1 MFKKVTLTL
10 WVLFTFQLLIGQ
22 GIGYKDKYARGLYD
36 KALNGLND
44 LKCRESLMYS
54 EQLLEYALKKN
65 KYDMAAASY
74 NIIGL
79 NFEEFGDLK
88 KSIQYYTTGVSYAK
102 LAKNDTIENYLYNN
116 IGNLYYFKLKDS
128 KKGLYYYQKSYELSK
143 RIDTNRNIAFAEI
156 NLADVYLDLKEYS
169 KAIHYLNL
177 VAQKKAENDY
187 EMGMSY
193 YSLLA
198 FYYQK
203 QKDYVKAESNFLKCI
218 SGFPY
223 VKMEYLKAHKM
234 DIYFMVY
241 EFYKELNKTEKA
253 LSYLELHDKLQDE
266 IFSEERNLEIQMGGG
281 DIDALAYKY
290 KVQQIETEKKAQE
303 HKILAS
309 KRFNKVVLV
318 FLGFV
323 IVFSIFIFKAFVNYK
338 NLSKKLADYNFQ
350 LQVARE
356 KSEEATRLKAQFLSN
371 VSHELRTPLYGVI
384 GMAEILESE
393 HKEIKDSPYFNAL
406 KFSSHYLL
414 TLINDVLNVY
424 KIEDSDIEF
433 NYENINIREEIGHI
447 KQSMNVIAK
456 SNKNEFIIDIAENV
470 PVFIKTDLT
479 RFSQILINLVSNS
492 LKFTKRGKVTLILSM
507 EESNNQRYLKLDV
520 LDTGIGIPEE
530 YLDKI
535 FEKFVQVDVNL
546 QEQYKGTGLGLSIVK
561 RLVELFNGRIE
572 VESKINEGSK
582 FTVHFPYIPADK
594 IEDCNQLKMHSHQK
608 LKTLNILVVED
619 NKINQMVTKKLL
631 EKNGHNYVMAENG
644 LEALLL
650 VEENKFDV
658 ILMDIN
664 MPVMNGIEASIKM
677 RNLGIKTPI
686 IALTASDK
694 ENILKEI
701 LEKKNG
707 LTDVL
712 VKPFEYSDLENVI
725 SRYIS

>member
-1 MFKKVTLTL
+1 MFKKAIVFFCL
-10 WVLFTFQLLIGQ
+10 LFFFQLSFGQ

-36 KALNGLND
+36 KALKGLND
-44 LKCRESLMYS
+44 LKCSESLLYS
-54 EQLLEYALKKN
+54 QQLLEYALKRN

-88 KSIQYYTTGVSYAK
+88 KSIQYYNSGVSYAQ

-116 IGNLYYFKLKDS
+116 IGNLYYFRLKDS

-143 RIDTNRNIAFAEI
+143 RLDAPRDIAFAEI
-156 NLADVYLDLKEYS
+156 NLADVYLELNEFDKGKY
-169 KAIHYLNL
+169 YLQL
-177 VAQKKAENDY
+177 VEKKMSPDDY

-193 YSLLA
+193 YSLMG
-198 FYYQK
+198 YYYEMQG
-203 QKDYVKAESNFLKCI
+203 DFVNAEKNYLKCI
-218 SGFPY
+218 SDFQHQEF
-223 VKMEYLKAHKM
+223 EYHKSHQM
-234 DIYFMVY
+234 DIYAMIY
-241 EFYKELNKTEKA
+241 AFYKKNKKTEQA
-253 LSYLELHDKLQDE
+253 LYYLEKHDQLQDE
-266 IFSEERNLEIQMGGG
+266 LFSKERNIEIKMAGG
-281 DIDALAYKY
+281 DIEALEYKY
-290 KVQQIETEKKAQE
+290 KVQQIETEKKIQQQKMKA
-303 HKILAS
+303 AN
-309 KRFNKVVLV
+309 RFNKVVLW

-323 IVFSIFIFKAFVNYK
+323 IIFLIFIFKGFVNYRT
-338 NLSKKLADYNFQ
+338 LSKKLSDYNFQ

-356 KSEEATRLKAQFLSN
+356 KSEEATRLKTQFLSN

-393 HKEIKDSPYFNAL
+393 HKEIKKSPYFNAL

-424 KIEDSDIEF
+424 KIEDNDIEF
-433 NYENINIREEIGHI
+433 NYENINVREEIGHI
-447 KQSMNVIAK
+447 KESMNVIAK
-456 SNKNEFIIDIAENV
+456 SNKNEIIVSIADDV
-470 PVFIKTDLT
+470 PQYIKTDLT
-479 RFSQILINLVSNS
+479 RFSQILINLASNS
-492 LKFTKRGKVTLILSM
+492 LKFTKNGKVTISLSLDKVNDN
-507 EESNNQRYLKLDV
+507 SFLKLEV

-530 YLDKI
+530 YIDKI

-561 RLVELFNGRIE
+561 RLVELFKGSIS

-582 FTVHFPYIPADK
+582 FTVMFPHIPADE
-594 IEDCNQLKMHSHQK
+594 IVASDQLKTHSQKK
-608 LKTLNILVVED
+608 LKNLNILVVED

-631 EKNGHNYVMAENG
+631 EKNGHSYQMAENG
-644 LEALLL
+644 LEALQL
-650 VEENKFDV
+650 VEQNTFDI

-712 VKPFEYSDLENVI
+712 VKPFEYADLENVI
-725 SRYIS
+725 SRYI

>member
-1 MFKKVTLTL
+1 MFKKAIVFFCL
-10 WVLFTFQLLIGQ
+10 LFFFQLSFGQ

-36 KALNGLND
+36 KALKGLND
-44 LKCRESLMYS
+44 LKCSESLLYS
-54 EQLLEYALKKN
+54 QQLLEYALKRN

-88 KSIQYYTTGVSYAK
+88 KSIQYYNSGVSYAQ

-116 IGNLYYFKLKDS
+116 IGNLYYFRLKDS

-143 RIDTNRNIAFAEI
+143 RLDAPRDIAFAEI
-156 NLADVYLDLKEYS
+156 NLADVYLEINEFDKGKY
-169 KAIHYLNL
+169 YLQL
-177 VAQKKAENDY
+177 VEKKMTTDDY
-187 EMGMSY
+187 ELGMSY
-193 YSLLA
+193 YSLMG
-198 FYYQK
+198 YYFEMK
-203 QKDYVKAESNFLKCI
+203 NDFPNAEKNYLKCVSDFKYQDI
-218 SGFPY
+218 
-223 VKMEYLKAHKM
+223 EYHKSHQM
-234 DIYFMVY
+234 DIYAMVY
-241 EFYKELNKTEKA
+241 QFYKKYKKTEQA
-253 LSYLELHDKLQDE
+253 LYYLEKHDQLQDE
-266 IFSEERNLEIQMGGG
+266 LFSKERNIEIKMAGG
-281 DIDALAYKY
+281 DIEALEYKY
-290 KVQQIETEKKAQE
+290 KVQQIETEKKIQQQKMNA
-303 HKILAS
+303 AN
-309 KRFNKVVLV
+309 RFNKVVLW

-323 IVFSIFIFKAFVNYK
+323 IVFLIFIFKGFINYRS
-338 NLSKKLADYNFQ
+338 LSKKLSDYNYQ

-356 KSEEATRLKAQFLSN
+356 KSEEATRLKTQFLSN

-393 HKEIKDSPYFNAL
+393 HKEIKNSPYFNAL

-424 KIEDSDIEF
+424 KIEDNDIEF
-433 NYENINIREEIGHI
+433 NYENINVREEIGHI
-447 KQSMNVIAK
+447 KESMNVIAK
-456 SNKNEFIIDIAENV
+456 SNKNEIIVSISDEV
-470 PVFIKTDLT
+470 PQFIKTDLT

-492 LKFTKRGKVTLILSM
+492 LKFTKKGKVTLSLSL
-507 EESNNQRYLKLDV
+507 EKVNNNSFLKLEV

-530 YLDKI
+530 YIDKI

-561 RLVELFNGRIE
+561 RLVELFKGSIS
-572 VESKINEGSK
+572 VESKIREGSK
-582 FTVHFPYIPADK
+582 FTVLFPHIPADE
-594 IEDCNQLKMHSHQK
+594 IVASDQLKSHSHTK
-608 LKTLNILVVED
+608 LKNLNILVVED

-631 EKNGHNYVMAENG
+631 EKNGHTFQMAENG

-650 VEENKFDV
+650 VEENNFDV

-664 MPVMNGIEASIKM
+664 MPVMNGIEASIKI

-725 SRYIS
+725 SRYI

>member
-1 MFKKVTLTL
+1 MFKKAVVFFLI
-10 WVLFTFQLLIGQ
+10 LFSFQLSFGQ
-22 GIGYKDKYARGLYD
+22 GIGNKDNYARGLYD
-36 KALNGLND
+36 KALKGLND
-44 LKCRESLMYS
+44 LKCSESLLYS
-54 EQLLEYALKKN
+54 QQLLEYALKRN
-65 KYDMAAASY
+65 KYDMVAASY

-88 KSIQYYTTGVSYAK
+88 KSIQYYNSGVSYAQ

-116 IGNLYYFKLKDS
+116 IGNLYYFRLKDS

-143 RIDTNRNIAFAEI
+143 KIDKPRDIAFAEI
-156 NLADVYLDLKEYS
+156 NLADVYLELNELS
-169 KAIHYLNL
+169 KGKYYLQL
-177 VAQKKAENDY
+177 VEKKMAPDDY

-193 YSLLA
+193 YSLMG
-198 FYYQK
+198 YYYEMQG
-203 QKDYVKAESNFLKCI
+203 DFVNAEKNYLKCI
-218 SGFPY
+218 SDF
-223 VKMEYLKAHKM
+223 KHQEFEYHKSHQM
-234 DIYFMVY
+234 DIYAMVY
-241 EFYKELNKTEKA
+241 GFYKKNKKIEQA
-253 LSYLELHDKLQDE
+253 LYYLEKHDELQDE
-266 IFSEERNLEIQMGGG
+266 LFSKERNIEIKMAGG
-281 DIDALAYKY
+281 DIEALEYKY
-290 KVQQIETEKKAQE
+290 KVQQIETEKRIQEQKMKA
-303 HKILAS
+303 S
-309 KRFNKVVLV
+309 NRFNKVVLF

-323 IVFSIFIFKAFVNYK
+323 IVFLIFIFKGFVNYRS
-338 NLSKKLADYNFQ
+338 LSKKLADYNFQ

-356 KSEEATRLKAQFLSN
+356 KSEEATRLKTQFLSN

-393 HKEIKDSPYFNAL
+393 HKEIKKSPYFNAL

-424 KIEDSDIEF
+424 KIEDNDIEF
-433 NYENINIREEIGHI
+433 NYENINVREEIGHI
-447 KQSMNVIAK
+447 KESMNVIAK
-456 SNKNEFIIDIAENV
+456 SNKNEIIISIAEEV
-470 PVFIKTDLT
+470 PQYIKTDLT

-492 LKFTKRGKVTLILSM
+492 LKFTKKGKVTLSLSL
-507 EESNNQRYLKLDV
+507 ENKDNNSFLKLEV

-561 RLVELFNGRIE
+561 RLVELFKGSIS

-582 FTVHFPYIPADK
+582 FTVMFPHIPADE
-594 IEDCNQLKMHSHQK
+594 IVDSDQLKTHSHAK
-608 LKTLNILVVED
+608 LKQLNILVVED

-631 EKNGHNYVMAENG
+631 EKNGHNFQMAENG

-650 VEENKFDV
+650 VEENNFDV

-712 VKPFEYSDLENVI
+712 VKPFEYADLENVI
-725 SRYIS
+725 SRYI

>member
-1 MFKKVTLTL
+1 MFKKAIVFFCL
-10 WVLFTFQLLIGQ
+10 LFFFQLSFGQ

-36 KALNGLND
+36 KALKGLND
-44 LKCRESLMYS
+44 LKCSESLLYS
-54 EQLLEYALKKN
+54 QQLLEYALKRN

-88 KSIQYYTTGVSYAK
+88 KSIQYYNSGVSYAQ

-116 IGNLYYFKLKDS
+116 IGNLYYFRLKDY

-143 RIDTNRNIAFAEI
+143 RLDAPRDIAFAEI
-156 NLADVYLDLKEYS
+156 NLADVYLELNEFDKGKY
-169 KAIHYLNL
+169 YLQL
-177 VAQKKAENDY
+177 VEKKMSPDDY

-193 YSLLA
+193 YSLMG
-198 FYYQK
+198 YYYEMQG
-203 QKDYVKAESNFLKCI
+203 DFVNAEKNYLKCI
-218 SGFPY
+218 SDFQHQEF
-223 VKMEYLKAHKM
+223 EYHKSHQM
-234 DIYFMVY
+234 DIYAMIY
-241 EFYKELNKTEKA
+241 AFYKKNKKTEQA
-253 LSYLELHDKLQDE
+253 LYYLEKHDQLQDE
-266 IFSEERNLEIQMGGG
+266 LFSKERNIEIKMAGG
-281 DIDALAYKY
+281 DIEALEYKY
-290 KVQQIETEKKAQE
+290 KVQQIETEKRIQEQKMKA
-303 HKILAS
+303 S
-309 KRFNKVVLV
+309 SRFNKVVLW

-323 IVFSIFIFKAFVNYK
+323 IVFLIFIFKGFVNYR
-338 NLSKKLADYNFQ
+338 NLSKKLSDYNFQ

-356 KSEEATRLKAQFLSN
+356 KSEEATRLKTQFLSN

-393 HKEIKDSPYFNAL
+393 HKEIKKSPYFNAL

-424 KIEDSDIEF
+424 KIEDNDIEF
-433 NYENINIREEIGHI
+433 NYENINVREEIGHI
-447 KQSMNVIAK
+447 KESMNVIAK
-456 SNKNEFIIDIAENV
+456 SNKNEIIVSIADDV
-470 PVFIKTDLT
+470 PQYIKTDLT
-479 RFSQILINLVSNS
+479 RFSQILINLASNS
-492 LKFTKRGKVTLILSM
+492 LKFTKKGKVTISLSLDKVNDN
-507 EESNNQRYLKLDV
+507 SFLKLEV

-530 YLDKI
+530 YIDKI

-561 RLVELFNGRIE
+561 RLVELFKGSIS

-582 FTVHFPYIPADK
+582 FTVMFPHIPADE
-594 IEDCNQLKMHSHQK
+594 IVASDQLKTHSQKK
-608 LKTLNILVVED
+608 LKNLNILVVED

-631 EKNGHNYVMAENG
+631 EKNGHSYQMAENG
-644 LEALLL
+644 LEALQL
-650 VEENKFDV
+650 VEQNTFDI

-712 VKPFEYSDLENVI
+712 VKPFEYDDLENVI
-725 SRYIS
+725 SRYI

>member
-1 MFKKVTLTL
+1 MFKKVVVIF
-10 WVLFTFQLLIGQ
+10 WILFSFQLSFGQ

-36 KALNGLND
+36 KALKGLND
-44 LKCRESLMYS
+44 LKCSESLLYS
-54 EQLLEYALKKN
+54 RQLLEYALKQN

-88 KSIQYYTTGVSYAK
+88 KSIQYYNSGVSYAK

-116 IGNLYYFKLKDS
+116 IGNLYYFRLKDS
-128 KKGLYYYQKSYELSK
+128 NKGLYYYQKSYELSK
-143 RIDTNRNIAFAEI
+143 KLDTPRDIAFAEI
-156 NLADVYLDLKEYS
+156 NLADVYLELNELDKGKY
-169 KAIHYLNL
+169 YLQL
-177 VAQKKAENDY
+177 VEKKMNNNDY

-193 YSLLA
+193 YSLMA
-198 FYYQK
+198 YYYEMRN
-203 QKDYVKAESNFLKCI
+203 DLVNAEKNYLKCVSDFKYQDI
-218 SGFPY
+218 
-223 VKMEYLKAHKM
+223 EYHKSHQM
-234 DIYFMVY
+234 DIYAMVY
-241 EFYKELNKTEKA
+241 RFYKKYNKTEKA
-253 LSYLELHDKLQDE
+253 LYYLEKHDQLQDE
-266 IFSEERNLEIQMGGG
+266 LFSKERNIEIKMAGG
-281 DIDALAYKY
+281 DIEALEYKY
-290 KVQQIETEKKAQE
+290 KVQQIETEKKIQHQKMKA
-303 HKILAS
+303 AN
-309 KRFNKVVLV
+309 RFNKVVLW

-323 IVFSIFIFKAFVNYK
+323 IIFLIFIFKGFVNYRT
-338 NLSKKLADYNFQ
+338 LSKKLSDYNFQ

-356 KSEEATRLKAQFLSN
+356 KSEEATRLKTQFLSN

-393 HKEIKDSPYFNAL
+393 HKEIKKSPYFNAL
-406 KFSSHYLL
+406 KFSSQYLL

-424 KIEDSDIEF
+424 KIEDNNIEF

-447 KQSMNVIAK
+447 KESMNVIAK
-456 SNKNEFIIDIAENV
+456 SNKNEIIVSIADDV
-470 PVFIKTDLT
+470 PQFIKTDLT
-479 RFSQILINLVSNS
+479 RFSQILINLVSNA
-492 LKFTKRGKVTLILSM
+492 LKFTKKGKVTLSLSL
-507 EESNNQRYLKLDV
+507 ENKDNNVFLKLEV
-520 LDTGIGIPEE
+520 KDTGIGIPEE

-561 RLVELFNGRIE
+561 RLVELFKGSIS
-572 VESKINEGSK
+572 VESKIREGSK
-582 FTVHFPYIPADK
+582 FTVLFPHIPADEIVISEQIK
-594 IEDCNQLKMHSHQK
+594 ENSNSK
-608 LKTLNILVVED
+608 LQNLNILVVED
-619 NKINQMVTKKLL
+619 NKINQMVTQKLL
-631 EKNGHNYVMAENG
+631 EKNGHNFQIAENG

-664 MPVMNGIEASIKM
+664 MPVMNGIEASIKI

-712 VKPFEYSDLENVI
+712 VKPFEYADLENVI
-725 SRYIS
+725 SRYI

>member
-1 MFKKVTLTL
+1 MFKKAIVFFCL
-10 WVLFTFQLLIGQ
+10 LFFFQLSFGQ

-36 KALNGLND
+36 KALKGLND
-44 LKCRESLMYS
+44 LKCSESLLYS
-54 EQLLEYALKKN
+54 QQLLEYALKRN

-88 KSIQYYTTGVSYAK
+88 KSIQYYNSGVSYAQ

-116 IGNLYYFKLKDS
+116 IGNLYYFRLKDS

-143 RIDTNRNIAFAEI
+143 RLDAPRDIAFAEI
-156 NLADVYLDLKEYS
+156 NLADVYLELNEFDKGKY
-169 KAIHYLNL
+169 YLQL
-177 VAQKKAENDY
+177 VEKKMSPDDY

-193 YSLLA
+193 YSLMG
-198 FYYQK
+198 YYYEMQG
-203 QKDYVKAESNFLKCI
+203 DFVNAEKNYLKCI
-218 SGFPY
+218 SDFQHQEF
-223 VKMEYLKAHKM
+223 EYHKSHQM
-234 DIYFMVY
+234 DIYAMIY
-241 EFYKELNKTEKA
+241 AFYKKNKKTEQA
-253 LSYLELHDKLQDE
+253 LYYLEKHDQLQDE
-266 IFSEERNLEIQMGGG
+266 LFSKERNIEIKMAGG
-281 DIDALAYKY
+281 DIEALEYKY
-290 KVQQIETEKKAQE
+290 KVQQIETEKRIQEQKMKA
-303 HKILAS
+303 S
-309 KRFNKVVLV
+309 SRFNKVVLW

-323 IVFSIFIFKAFVNYK
+323 IVFLIFIFKGFVNYR
-338 NLSKKLADYNFQ
+338 NLSKKLSDYNFQ

-356 KSEEATRLKAQFLSN
+356 KSEEATRLKTQFLSN

-393 HKEIKDSPYFNAL
+393 HKEIKKSPYFNAL

-414 TLINDVLNVY
+414 TLINDVLNVN
-424 KIEDSDIEF
+424 KIEDNDIEF
-433 NYENINIREEIGHI
+433 NYENINVREEIGHI
-447 KQSMNVIAK
+447 KESMNVIAK
-456 SNKNEFIIDIAENV
+456 SNKNEIIVSIADDV
-470 PVFIKTDLT
+470 PQYIKTDLT
-479 RFSQILINLVSNS
+479 RFSQILINLASNS
-492 LKFTKRGKVTLILSM
+492 LKFTKKGKVTISLSLDKVNDN
-507 EESNNQRYLKLDV
+507 SFLKLEV

-530 YLDKI
+530 YIDKI

-561 RLVELFNGRIE
+561 RLVELFKGSIS

-582 FTVHFPYIPADK
+582 FTVMFPHIPADE
-594 IEDCNQLKMHSHQK
+594 IVASDQLKTHSQKK
-608 LKTLNILVVED
+608 LKNLNILVVED

-631 EKNGHNYVMAENG
+631 EKNGHSYQMAENG
-644 LEALLL
+644 LEALQL
-650 VEENKFDV
+650 VEQNTFDI

-712 VKPFEYSDLENVI
+712 VKPFEYADLENVI
-725 SRYIS
+725 SRYI

>member
-1 MFKKVTLTL
+1 MFKKAVVFFLI
-10 WVLFTFQLLIGQ
+10 LFSFQLSFGQ
-22 GIGYKDKYARGLYD
+22 GIGNKDNYARGLYD
-36 KALNGLND
+36 KALKGLND
-44 LKCRESLMYS
+44 LKCSESLLYS
-54 EQLLEYALKKN
+54 QQLLEYALKRN
-65 KYDMAAASY
+65 KYDMVAASY

-88 KSIQYYTTGVSYAK
+88 KSIQYYNSGVSYAQ

-116 IGNLYYFKLKDS
+116 IGNLYYFRLKDS

-143 RIDTNRNIAFAEI
+143 KIDKPRDIAFAEI
-156 NLADVYLDLKEYS
+156 NLADVYLELNELS
-169 KAIHYLNL
+169 KGKYYLQL
-177 VAQKKAENDY
+177 VEKKMAPDDY

-193 YSLLA
+193 YSLMG
-198 FYYQK
+198 YYYEMQG
-203 QKDYVKAESNFLKCI
+203 DFVNAEKNYLKCI
-218 SGFPY
+218 SDF
-223 VKMEYLKAHKM
+223 KHQEFEYHKSHQM
-234 DIYFMVY
+234 DIYAMVY
-241 EFYKELNKTEKA
+241 GFYKKNKKIEQA
-253 LSYLELHDKLQDE
+253 LYYLEKHDELQDE
-266 IFSEERNLEIQMGGG
+266 LFSKERNIEIKMAGG
-281 DIDALAYKY
+281 DIEALEYKY
-290 KVQQIETEKKAQE
+290 KVQQIETEKRIQEQKMKA
-303 HKILAS
+303 S
-309 KRFNKVVLV
+309 NSFNKVVLF

-323 IVFSIFIFKAFVNYK
+323 IVFLIFIFKGFVNYRS
-338 NLSKKLADYNFQ
+338 LSKKLADYNFQ

-356 KSEEATRLKAQFLSN
+356 KSEEATRLKTQFLSN

-393 HKEIKDSPYFNAL
+393 HKEIKKSPYFNAL

-424 KIEDSDIEF
+424 KIEDNDIEF
-433 NYENINIREEIGHI
+433 NYENINVREEIGHI
-447 KQSMNVIAK
+447 KESMNVIAK
-456 SNKNEFIIDIAENV
+456 SNKNEIIISIAEEV
-470 PVFIKTDLT
+470 PQYIKTDLT

-492 LKFTKRGKVTLILSM
+492 LKFTKKGKVTLSLSL
-507 EESNNQRYLKLDV
+507 ENKDNNSFLKLEV

-561 RLVELFNGRIE
+561 RLVELFKGSIS

-582 FTVHFPYIPADK
+582 FTVMFPHIPADE
-594 IEDCNQLKMHSHQK
+594 IVDSDQLKTHSHAK
-608 LKTLNILVVED
+608 LKQLNILVVED

-631 EKNGHNYVMAENG
+631 EKNGHNFQMAENG

-650 VEENKFDV
+650 VEENNFDV

-712 VKPFEYSDLENVI
+712 VKPFEYADLENVI
-725 SRYIS
+725 SRYI

>member
-1 MFKKVTLTL
+1 MFKKVIVAFWILFSIQV
-10 WVLFTFQLLIGQ
+10 VLGQ
-22 GIGYKDKYARGLYD
+22 GIGYKDKYARNLYD
-36 KALNGLND
+36 KALKGFDD
-44 LKCRESLMYS
+44 LRCSESLKYS
-54 EQLLEYALKKN
+54 QQLLEYALKQN

-88 KSIQYYTTGVSYAK
+88 KSIQYYNSGIYYAK
-102 LAKNDTIENYLYNN
+102 LSKNDTIVNFLYNN
-116 IGNLYYFKLKDS
+116 IGNLYFFKLKDS
-128 KKGLYYYQKSYELSK
+128 KKGLFYYQKSYELSK
-143 RIDTNRNIAFAEI
+143 KLDTDRDIAFAEI
-156 NLADVYLDLKEYS
+156 NLADVYLDLKEYD
-169 KAIHYLNL
+169 KAIYYLKL
-177 VAQKKAENDY
+177 VGIKKEPNDY

-193 YSLLA
+193 YSLLG
-198 FYYQK
+198 YYYEMK
-203 QKDYVKAESNFLKCI
+203 NDFVNAEKNYLKCI
-218 SGFPY
+218 SDFKY
-223 VKMEYLKAHKM
+223 ISIKYHESHKM

-241 EFYKELNKTEKA
+241 EFYKKINKTDKS
-253 LSYLELHDKLQDE
+253 LYYLEQHDLLQDE
-266 IFSEERNLEIQMGGG
+266 IFSKERNIEIKKAGG
-281 DIDALAYKY
+281 DIEALEYKY
-290 KVQQIETEKKAQE
+290 KVQEIENQKRTQE
-303 HKILAS
+303 QKMLAAN
-309 KRFNKVVLV
+309 RFNKVVLV

-323 IVFSIFIFKAFVNYK
+323 IVFSIFVFKAFVNYK
-338 NLSKKLADYNFQ
+338 NLSKKLSDYNFQ

-424 KIEDSDIEF
+424 KIEDNDIDF

-447 KQSMNVIAK
+447 KESLNVIAK
-456 SNKNEFIIDIAENV
+456 SNKNVIEISISDSV
-470 PVFIKTDLT
+470 PQFIKTDLT

-492 LKFTKRGKVTLILSM
+492 LKFTKRGKININLSM
-507 EESNNQRYLKLDV
+507 EEIDKSRFLKLEV

-530 YLDKI
+530 YIDKI

-561 RLVELFNGRIE
+561 RLVELFKGKIT
-572 VESKINEGSK
+572 VESEINNGSK
-582 FTVHFPYIPADK
+582 FTVYFPHIPADE
-594 IEDCNQLKMHSHQK
+594 IVAPDQLKSHAHTK
-608 LKTLNILVVED
+608 LQGLNILVVED

-631 EKNGHNYVMAENG
+631 EKNGHSFVMAENG

-650 VEENKFDV
+650 VEENNFDV

-664 MPVMNGIEASIKM
+664 MPVMNGIEASIKI

>member
-1 MFKKVTLTL
+1 MFKKAVVFF
-10 WVLFTFQLLIGQ
+10 WILFSFQLSFGQ

-36 KALNGLND
+36 KALKGLND
-44 LKCRESLMYS
+44 LKCSESLLYS
-54 EQLLEYALKKN
+54 QQLLEYALKQN

-88 KSIQYYTTGVSYAK
+88 KSIQYYNSGVSYAR

-116 IGNLYYFKLKDS
+116 IGNLYYFRLKDS

-143 RIDTNRNIAFAEI
+143 RIDAPRDIAFAEI
-156 NLADVYLDLKEYS
+156 NLADVYLELNELS
-169 KAIHYLNL
+169 KGKYYLQL
-177 VAQKKAENDY
+177 VEKKMAPDDY

-193 YSLLA
+193 YSLMG
-198 FYYQK
+198 YYYEMQ
-203 QKDYVKAESNFLKCI
+203 DDFVNAENNYLKCI
-218 SGFPY
+218 SDF
-223 VKMEYLKAHKM
+223 KHQEFEYHKSHQM
-234 DIYFMVY
+234 DIYAMVY
-241 EFYKELNKTEKA
+241 AFYKKYNKTDKA
-253 LSYLELHDKLQDE
+253 LFYLEKHDQLQDE
-266 IFSEERNLEIQMGGG
+266 LFSKERNIEIKMAGG
-281 DIDALAYKY
+281 DIEALEYKY
-290 KVQQIETEKKAQE
+290 KVQQIETEKRIQEQKVKA
-303 HKILAS
+303 S
-309 KRFNKVVLV
+309 NRFNKVVLF

-323 IVFSIFIFKAFVNYK
+323 IVFLIFIFKGFVNYR
-338 NLSKKLADYNFQ
+338 NLSKKLSDYNFQ

-356 KSEEATRLKAQFLSN
+356 KSEEATRLKTQFLSN

-393 HKEIKDSPYFNAL
+393 HKEIKKSPYFNAL

-424 KIEDSDIEF
+424 KIEDNDIEF
-433 NYENINIREEIGHI
+433 NYENINVREEIGHI
-447 KQSMNVIAK
+447 KESMNVIAK
-456 SNKNEFIIDIAENV
+456 SNKNEIIVSIDENV
-470 PVFIKTDLT
+470 PLYIKTDLT
-479 RFSQILINLVSNS
+479 RFSQILINLASNS
-492 LKFTKRGKVTLILSM
+492 LKFTKKGKVTISLSLDKVNDN
-507 EESNNQRYLKLDV
+507 SFLKLEV

-530 YLDKI
+530 YIDKI

-561 RLVELFNGRIE
+561 RLVELFKGSIS

-582 FTVHFPYIPADK
+582 FTVMFPHIPADE
-594 IEDCNQLKMHSHQK
+594 IVASDQLKTHSQKK
-608 LKTLNILVVED
+608 LKNLNILVVED

-631 EKNGHNYVMAENG
+631 EKNGHNFQMAENG

-650 VEENKFDV
+650 VEENNFDV

-664 MPVMNGIEASIKM
+664 MPVMNGIEASIKI

-712 VKPFEYSDLENVI
+712 VKPFEYADLENVI
-725 SRYIS
+725 SRYI

>member
-1 MFKKVTLTL
+1 MFKKAIVFFCL
-10 WVLFTFQLLIGQ
+10 LFFFQLSFGQ

-36 KALNGLND
+36 KALKGLND
-44 LKCRESLMYS
+44 LKCSESLLYS
-54 EQLLEYALKKN
+54 QQLLEYALKRN

-88 KSIQYYTTGVSYAK
+88 KSIQYYNSGVSYAQ

-116 IGNLYYFKLKDS
+116 IGNLYYFRLKDS

-143 RIDTNRNIAFAEI
+143 RLDAPRDIAFAEI
-156 NLADVYLDLKEYS
+156 NLADVYLELNEFDKGKY
-169 KAIHYLNL
+169 YLQL
-177 VAQKKAENDY
+177 VEKKMSPDDY

-193 YSLLA
+193 YSLMG
-198 FYYQK
+198 YYYEIK
-203 QKDYVKAESNFLKCI
+203 GDFVNAEKNYLKCI
-218 SGFPY
+218 SDFQHQEF
-223 VKMEYLKAHKM
+223 EYHKSHQM
-234 DIYFMVY
+234 DIYAMIY
-241 EFYKELNKTEKA
+241 AFYKKNKKTEQA
-253 LSYLELHDKLQDE
+253 LYYLEKHDQLQDE
-266 IFSEERNLEIQMGGG
+266 LFSKERNIEIKMAGG
-281 DIDALAYKY
+281 DIEALEYKY
-290 KVQQIETEKKAQE
+290 KVQQIETEKRIQEQKMKA
-303 HKILAS
+303 S
-309 KRFNKVVLV
+309 SRFNKVVLW

-323 IVFSIFIFKAFVNYK
+323 IVFLIFIFKGFVNYR
-338 NLSKKLADYNFQ
+338 NLSKKLSDYNFQ

-356 KSEEATRLKAQFLSN
+356 KSEEATRLKTQFLSN

-393 HKEIKDSPYFNAL
+393 HKEIKKSPYFNAL

-424 KIEDSDIEF
+424 KIEDNDIEF
-433 NYENINIREEIGHI
+433 NYENINVREEIGHI
-447 KQSMNVIAK
+447 KESMNVIAK
-456 SNKNEFIIDIAENV
+456 SNKNEIIVSIADDV
-470 PVFIKTDLT
+470 PQYIKTDLT
-479 RFSQILINLVSNS
+479 RFSQILINLASNS
-492 LKFTKRGKVTLILSM
+492 LKFTKKGKVTISLSLDKVNDN
-507 EESNNQRYLKLDV
+507 SFLKLEV

-530 YLDKI
+530 YIDKI

-561 RLVELFNGRIE
+561 RLVELFKGSIS

-582 FTVHFPYIPADK
+582 FTVMFPHIPADE
-594 IEDCNQLKMHSHQK
+594 IVASDQLKTHSQKK
-608 LKTLNILVVED
+608 LKNLNILVVED

-631 EKNGHNYVMAENG
+631 EKNGHSYQMAENG
-644 LEALLL
+644 LEALQL
-650 VEENKFDV
+650 VEQNTFDI

-725 SRYIS
+725 SRYI

>member
-1 MFKKVTLTL
+1 MFKKAIVFFCL
-10 WVLFTFQLLIGQ
+10 LFFFQLSFGQ

-36 KALNGLND
+36 KALKGLND
-44 LKCRESLMYS
+44 LKCSESLMYS
-54 EQLLEYALKKN
+54 QQLLEYSLKRN
-65 KYDMAAASY
+65 KFDMVAASY

-88 KSIQYYTTGVSYAK
+88 KSIQYYNSGVSYAL

-116 IGNLYYFKLKDS
+116 IGNLYYFRLKDS

-143 RIDTNRNIAFAEI
+143 RLDVPRDIAFAEI
-156 NLADVYLDLKEYS
+156 NLADVYLELNEFDKGKY
-169 KAIHYLNL
+169 YLQL
-177 VAQKKAENDY
+177 VEKKMSPDDY

-193 YSLLA
+193 YSLMG
-198 FYYQK
+198 YYYEMQG
-203 QKDYVKAESNFLKCI
+203 DFVNAEKNYLKCI
-218 SGFPY
+218 SDFQHQEF
-223 VKMEYLKAHKM
+223 EYHKSHQM
-234 DIYFMVY
+234 DIYAMIY
-241 EFYKELNKTEKA
+241 AFYKKNKKTEQA
-253 LSYLELHDKLQDE
+253 LYYLEKHDQLQDE
-266 IFSEERNLEIQMGGG
+266 LFSKERNIEIKMAGG
-281 DIDALAYKY
+281 DIEALEYKY
-290 KVQQIETEKKAQE
+290 KVQQIETEKRIQEQKMKA
-303 HKILAS
+303 S
-309 KRFNKVVLV
+309 SRFNKVVLW

-323 IVFSIFIFKAFVNYK
+323 IVFLIFIFKGFVNYR
-338 NLSKKLADYNFQ
+338 NLSKKLSDYNFQ

-356 KSEEATRLKAQFLSN
+356 KSEEATRLKTQFLSN

-393 HKEIKDSPYFNAL
+393 HKEIKKSPYFNAL

-424 KIEDSDIEF
+424 KIEDNDIEF
-433 NYENINIREEIGHI
+433 NYENINVREEIGHI
-447 KQSMNVIAK
+447 KESMNVIAK
-456 SNKNEFIIDIAENV
+456 SNKNEIIVSIADDV
-470 PVFIKTDLT
+470 PQYIKTDLT
-479 RFSQILINLVSNS
+479 RFSQILINLASNS
-492 LKFTKRGKVTLILSM
+492 LKFTKKGKVTISLSLDKVNDN
-507 EESNNQRYLKLDV
+507 SFLKLEV

-530 YLDKI
+530 YIDKI

-561 RLVELFNGRIE
+561 RLVELFKGSIS

-582 FTVHFPYIPADK
+582 FKVMFPHIPADE
-594 IEDCNQLKMHSHQK
+594 IVASDQLKTHSQKK
-608 LKTLNILVVED
+608 LKNLNILVVED

-631 EKNGHNYVMAENG
+631 EKNGHSYQMAENG
-644 LEALLL
+644 LEALQL
-650 VEENKFDV
+650 VEQNTFDI

-664 MPVMNGIEASIKM
+664 MPIMNGIEASIKM

-712 VKPFEYSDLENVI
+712 VKPFEYDDLENVI
-725 SRYIS
+725 SRYI

>member
-1 MFKKVTLTL
+1 MLKKVVVIF
-10 WVLFTFQLLIGQ
+10 WILFSFQLSFGQ

-36 KALNGLND
+36 KALKGLND
-44 LKCRESLMYS
+44 LKCSESLLYS
-54 EQLLEYALKKN
+54 QQLLEYALKKN

-88 KSIQYYTTGVSYAK
+88 KSIQYYNSGVSYAK

-116 IGNLYYFKLKDS
+116 IGNLYYFRLKDS

-143 RIDTNRNIAFAEI
+143 RLDTPRDIAFAEI
-156 NLADVYLDLKEYS
+156 NLADVYLELNELDKGKY
-169 KAIHYLNL
+169 YLQL
-177 VAQKKAENDY
+177 VEKKMNNNDY

-193 YSLLA
+193 YSLMA
-198 FYYQK
+198 YYYEMRN
-203 QKDYVKAESNFLKCI
+203 DFVNAEKNYLKCVSDFKYQDI
-218 SGFPY
+218 
-223 VKMEYLKAHKM
+223 EYHKSHQM
-234 DIYFMVY
+234 DIYAMVY
-241 EFYKELNKTEKA
+241 RFYKKYNKIEKA
-253 LSYLELHDKLQDE
+253 LYYLEKHDQLQDQL
-266 IFSEERNLEIQMGGG
+266 FSKERNIEIKMAGG
-281 DIDALAYKY
+281 DIEALEYKY
-290 KVQQIETEKKAQE
+290 KVRQIETEKKIQHQKMKA
-303 HKILAS
+303 AN
-309 KRFNKVVLV
+309 RFNKVVLW

-323 IVFSIFIFKAFVNYK
+323 IIFLIFIFKGFVNYRT
-338 NLSKKLADYNFQ
+338 LSKKLSDYNFQ

-356 KSEEATRLKAQFLSN
+356 KSEEATRLKTQFLSN

-393 HKEIKDSPYFNAL
+393 HKEIKKSPYFNAL
-406 KFSSHYLL
+406 KFSSQYLL

-424 KIEDSDIEF
+424 KIEDNNIEF

-447 KQSMNVIAK
+447 KESMNVIAK
-456 SNKNEFIIDIAENV
+456 SNKNEIIVSIADDV
-470 PVFIKTDLT
+470 PQFIKTDLT
-479 RFSQILINLVSNS
+479 RFSQILINLVSNA
-492 LKFTKRGKVTLILSM
+492 LKFTKKGKVTLSLFL
-507 EESNNQRYLKLDV
+507 ENRDNNAFLKLEV
-520 LDTGIGIPEE
+520 IDTGIGIPEE

-561 RLVELFNGRIE
+561 RLVELFGGRIT
-572 VESKINEGSK
+572 VESKIREGSK
-582 FTVHFPYIPADK
+582 FTVWFPYLKADE
-594 IEDCNQLKMHSHQK
+594 ILVSEPQK
-608 LKTLNILVVED
+608 LNSNTKLKNLNILVVED
-619 NKINQMVTKKLL
+619 NKINQMVTQKLL
-631 EKNGHNYVMAENG
+631 EKNGHNFQMAENG

-664 MPVMNGIEASIKM
+664 MPVMNGIEASIKI

-712 VKPFEYSDLENVI
+712 VKPFEYADLENVI
-725 SRYIS
+725 SRYI

>member
-1 MFKKVTLTL
+1 MFKKVVVIF
-10 WVLFTFQLLIGQ
+10 WILFSFQLSFGQ

-36 KALNGLND
+36 KALKGLND
-44 LKCRESLMYS
+44 LKCSESLLYS
-54 EQLLEYALKKN
+54 RQLLEYALKQN

-88 KSIQYYTTGVSYAK
+88 KSIQYYNSGVSYAK

-116 IGNLYYFKLKDS
+116 IGNLYYFRLKDS
-128 KKGLYYYQKSYELSK
+128 NKGLYYYQKSYELSK
-143 RIDTNRNIAFAEI
+143 KLDTPRDIAFAEI
-156 NLADVYLDLKEYS
+156 NLADVYLELNELDKGKY
-169 KAIHYLNL
+169 YLQL
-177 VAQKKAENDY
+177 VEKKMNNNDY

-193 YSLLA
+193 YSLMA
-198 FYYQK
+198 YYYEMRN
-203 QKDYVKAESNFLKCI
+203 DLVNAEKNYLKCVSDFKYQDI
-218 SGFPY
+218 
-223 VKMEYLKAHKM
+223 EYHKSHQM
-234 DIYFMVY
+234 DIYAMVY
-241 EFYKELNKTEKA
+241 RFYKKYNKTEKA
-253 LSYLELHDKLQDE
+253 LYYLEKHDQLQDE
-266 IFSEERNLEIQMGGG
+266 LFSKERNIEIKMAGG
-281 DIDALAYKY
+281 DIEALEYKY
-290 KVQQIETEKKAQE
+290 KVQQIETEKKIQHQKMKA
-303 HKILAS
+303 AN
-309 KRFNKVVLV
+309 RFNKVVLW

-323 IVFSIFIFKAFVNYK
+323 IIFLIFIFKGFVNYRT
-338 NLSKKLADYNFQ
+338 LSKKLSDYNFQ

-356 KSEEATRLKAQFLSN
+356 KSEEATRLKTQFLSN

-393 HKEIKDSPYFNAL
+393 HKEIKKSPYFNAL
-406 KFSSHYLL
+406 KFSSQYLL

-424 KIEDSDIEF
+424 KIEDNNIEF

-447 KQSMNVIAK
+447 KESMNVIAK
-456 SNKNEFIIDIAENV
+456 SNKNEIIVSIADDV
-470 PVFIKTDLT
+470 PQFIKTDLT
-479 RFSQILINLVSNS
+479 RFSQILINLVSNA
-492 LKFTKRGKVTLILSM
+492 LKFTKKGKVTLSLSL
-507 EESNNQRYLKLDV
+507 ENKDNNVFLKLEV
-520 LDTGIGIPEE
+520 KDTGIGIPEE

-561 RLVELFNGRIE
+561 RLVELFKGSISI
-572 VESKINEGSK
+572 ESKIREGSK
-582 FTVHFPYIPADK
+582 FTVLFPHIPADEIVISEQIK
-594 IEDCNQLKMHSHQK
+594 ENSNSK
-608 LKTLNILVVED
+608 LQNLNILVVED
-619 NKINQMVTKKLL
+619 NKINQMVTQKLL
-631 EKNGHNYVMAENG
+631 EKNGHNFQIAENG

-664 MPVMNGIEASIKM
+664 MPVMNGIEASIKI

-712 VKPFEYSDLENVI
+712 VKPFEYADLENVI
-725 SRYIS
+725 SRYI

>member
-1 MFKKVTLTL
+1 MFKKAIVFFCL
-10 WVLFTFQLLIGQ
+10 LFFFQLSFGQ

-36 KALNGLND
+36 KALKGLND
-44 LKCRESLMYS
+44 LKCSESLLYS
-54 EQLLEYALKKN
+54 QQLLEYALKRN

-88 KSIQYYTTGVSYAK
+88 KSIQYYNSGVSYAQ

-116 IGNLYYFKLKDS
+116 IGNLYYFRLKDS

-143 RIDTNRNIAFAEI
+143 RLDAPRDIAFAEI
-156 NLADVYLDLKEYS
+156 NLADVYLELNEFDKGKY
-169 KAIHYLNL
+169 YLQL
-177 VAQKKAENDY
+177 VEKKMSPDDY

-193 YSLLA
+193 YSLMG
-198 FYYQK
+198 YYYEMQG
-203 QKDYVKAESNFLKCI
+203 DFVNAEKNYLKCI
-218 SGFPY
+218 SNFQHQEF
-223 VKMEYLKAHKM
+223 EYHKSHQM
-234 DIYFMVY
+234 DIYAMIY
-241 EFYKELNKTEKA
+241 AFYKKNKKTEQA
-253 LSYLELHDKLQDE
+253 LYYLEKHDQLQDE
-266 IFSEERNLEIQMGGG
+266 LFSKERNIEIKMAGG
-281 DIDALAYKY
+281 DIEALEYKY
-290 KVQQIETEKKAQE
+290 KVQQIETEKRIQEQKMKA
-303 HKILAS
+303 S
-309 KRFNKVVLV
+309 SRFNKVVLW

-323 IVFSIFIFKAFVNYK
+323 IVFLIFIFKGFVNYR
-338 NLSKKLADYNFQ
+338 NLSKKLSDYNFQ

-356 KSEEATRLKAQFLSN
+356 KSEEATRLKTQFLSN

-393 HKEIKDSPYFNAL
+393 HKEIKKSPYFNAL

-424 KIEDSDIEF
+424 KIEDNDIEF
-433 NYENINIREEIGHI
+433 NYENINVREEIGHI
-447 KQSMNVIAK
+447 KESMNVIAK
-456 SNKNEFIIDIAENV
+456 SNKNEIIVSIADDV
-470 PVFIKTDLT
+470 PQYIKTDLT
-479 RFSQILINLVSNS
+479 RFSQILINLASNS
-492 LKFTKRGKVTLILSM
+492 LKFTKKGKVTISLSLDKVNDN
-507 EESNNQRYLKLDV
+507 SFLKLEV

-530 YLDKI
+530 YIDKI

-561 RLVELFNGRIE
+561 RLVELFKGSIS

-582 FTVHFPYIPADK
+582 FTVMFPHIPADE
-594 IEDCNQLKMHSHQK
+594 IVASDQLKTHSQKK
-608 LKTLNILVVED
+608 LKNLNILVVED

-631 EKNGHNYVMAENG
+631 EKNGHTFQMAENG

-650 VEENKFDV
+650 VEENNFDV

-712 VKPFEYSDLENVI
+712 VKPFEYADLENVI
-725 SRYIS
+725 SRYI

>member
-1 MFKKVTLTL
+1 MFKKAVVFF
-10 WVLFTFQLLIGQ
+10 WILFSFQLSFGQ

-36 KALNGLND
+36 KALKGLND
-44 LKCRESLMYS
+44 LKCSESLLYS
-54 EQLLEYALKKN
+54 QQLLEYALKRN

-88 KSIQYYTTGVSYAK
+88 KSIQYYNSGVSYAR

-116 IGNLYYFKLKDS
+116 IGNLYYFRLKDS
-128 KKGLYYYQKSYELSK
+128 KNGLYYYQKSYELSK
-143 RIDTNRNIAFAEI
+143 RIDAPRDIAFAEI
-156 NLADVYLDLKEYS
+156 NLADVYLELNEFDKGKY
-169 KAIHYLNL
+169 YLQL
-177 VAQKKAENDY
+177 VEKKMTPDDY
-187 EMGMSY
+187 ELGMSY
-193 YSLLA
+193 YSLMG
-198 FYYQK
+198 YYFEMK
-203 QKDYVKAESNFLKCI
+203 NDFANAEKNYLKCI
-218 SGFPY
+218 SDFKY
-223 VKMEYLKAHKM
+223 QDIEYHKSHQM
-234 DIYFMVY
+234 DIYAMVY
-241 EFYKELNKTEKA
+241 KFYKKNKKTEQA
-253 LSYLELHDKLQDE
+253 LYYLEKHDQLQDE
-266 IFSEERNLEIQMGGG
+266 LFSKERNIEIKMAGG
-281 DIDALAYKY
+281 DIEALEYKY
-290 KVQQIETEKKAQE
+290 KVQQIETEKKIQQQKMNATN
-303 HKILAS
+303 
-309 KRFNKVVLV
+309 RFNKVVLW

-323 IVFSIFIFKAFVNYK
+323 IIFLIFIFKGFINYRS
-338 NLSKKLADYNFQ
+338 LSKKLSDYNFQ

-356 KSEEATRLKAQFLSN
+356 KSEEATRLKTQFLSN

-393 HKEIKDSPYFNAL
+393 HKEIKKSPYFNAL

-424 KIEDSDIEF
+424 KIEDNDIEF
-433 NYENINIREEIGHI
+433 NYENINVREEIGHI
-447 KQSMNVIAK
+447 KESMNVIAK
-456 SNKNEFIIDIAENV
+456 SNKNEIIVSIADDV
-470 PVFIKTDLT
+470 PQYIKTDLT
-479 RFSQILINLVSNS
+479 RFSQILINLASNS
-492 LKFTKRGKVTLILSM
+492 LKFTKKGKVTISLSL
-507 EESNNQRYLKLDV
+507 EKVNDNSFLKLEV

-530 YLDKI
+530 YIDKI

-561 RLVELFNGRIE
+561 RLVELFKGSIS

-582 FTVHFPYIPADK
+582 FTVMFPHIPADE
-594 IEDCNQLKMHSHQK
+594 IVASDQLKTHSQKK
-608 LKTLNILVVED
+608 LKNLNILVVED

-631 EKNGHNYVMAENG
+631 EKNGHNFQMAENG

-650 VEENKFDV
+650 VEENNFDV

-664 MPVMNGIEASIKM
+664 MPVMNGIEASIKI

-712 VKPFEYSDLENVI
+712 VKPFEYADLENVI
-725 SRYIS
+725 SRYI

>member
-1 MFKKVTLTL
+1 MFKKVVVIF
-10 WVLFTFQLLIGQ
+10 WILFSFQLSFGQ

-36 KALNGLND
+36 KALKGLND
-44 LKCRESLMYS
+44 LKCSESLLYS
-54 EQLLEYALKKN
+54 QQLLEYALKQN

-88 KSIQYYTTGVSYAK
+88 KSIQYYNSGVSYAK

-116 IGNLYYFKLKDS
+116 IGNLYYFRLKDS
-128 KKGLYYYQKSYELSK
+128 NKGLYYYQKSYELSK
-143 RIDTNRNIAFAEI
+143 KLDTPRDIAFAEI
-156 NLADVYLDLKEYS
+156 NLADVYLELNELDKGKY
-169 KAIHYLNL
+169 YLQL
-177 VAQKKAENDY
+177 VEKKMNNNDY

-193 YSLLA
+193 YSLMA
-198 FYYQK
+198 YYYEMRN
-203 QKDYVKAESNFLKCI
+203 DFVNAEKNYLKCVSDFKYQDI
-218 SGFPY
+218 
-223 VKMEYLKAHKM
+223 EYHKSHQM
-234 DIYFMVY
+234 DIYAMVY
-241 EFYKELNKTEKA
+241 RFYKKYHKTEKA
-253 LSYLELHDKLQDE
+253 LYYLEKHDQLQDE
-266 IFSEERNLEIQMGGG
+266 LFSKERNIEIKMAGG
-281 DIDALAYKY
+281 DIEALEYKY
-290 KVQQIETEKKAQE
+290 KVQQIETEKKIQQQKMKA
-303 HKILAS
+303 AN
-309 KRFNKVVLV
+309 RFNKVVLW

-323 IVFSIFIFKAFVNYK
+323 IIFLIFIFKGFVNYRS
-338 NLSKKLADYNFQ
+338 LSRKLSDYNFQ

-356 KSEEATRLKAQFLSN
+356 KSEEATRLKTQFLSN

-424 KIEDSDIEF
+424 KIEDNDIEF

-447 KQSMNVIAK
+447 KESMNVIAK
-456 SNKNEFIIDIAENV
+456 SNKNEIIVSIADDV
-470 PVFIKTDLT
+470 PQFIKTDLT
-479 RFSQILINLVSNS
+479 RFSQILINLVSNA
-492 LKFTKRGKVTLILSM
+492 LKFTKKGKVTLSLFL
-507 EESNNQRYLKLDV
+507 ENRDNNAFLKLEV
-520 LDTGIGIPEE
+520 IDTGIGIPEE

-561 RLVELFNGRIE
+561 RLVELFGGRIT
-572 VESKINEGSK
+572 VESKIREGSK
-582 FTVHFPYIPADK
+582 FTVWFPYLKADEILLSEPQK
-594 IEDCNQLKMHSHQK
+594 SNSNTK
-608 LKTLNILVVED
+608 LKNLNILVVED
-619 NKINQMVTKKLL
+619 NKINQMVTQKLL
-631 EKNGHNYVMAENG
+631 EKNGHNFQMAENG

-664 MPVMNGIEASIKM
+664 MPVMNGIEASIKI

-725 SRYIS
+725 SRYI

>member
-1 MFKKVTLTL
+1 MFKKVVVIF
-10 WVLFTFQLLIGQ
+10 WILFSFQLSFGQ

-36 KALNGLND
+36 KALKGLND
-44 LKCRESLMYS
+44 LKCSESLLYS
-54 EQLLEYALKKN
+54 QQLLEYALKQN

-88 KSIQYYTTGVSYAK
+88 KSIQYYNSGVSYAK

-116 IGNLYYFKLKDS
+116 IGNLYYFRLKDS
-128 KKGLYYYQKSYELSK
+128 NKGLYYYQKSYELSK
-143 RIDTNRNIAFAEI
+143 KLDTPRDIAFAEI
-156 NLADVYLDLKEYS
+156 NLADVYLELNELDKGKY
-169 KAIHYLNL
+169 YLQL
-177 VAQKKAENDY
+177 VEKKMNNNDY

-193 YSLLA
+193 YSLMA
-198 FYYQK
+198 YYYEMRN
-203 QKDYVKAESNFLKCI
+203 DFVNAEKNYLKCVSDFKYQDI
-218 SGFPY
+218 
-223 VKMEYLKAHKM
+223 EYHKSHQM
-234 DIYFMVY
+234 DIYAMVY
-241 EFYKELNKTEKA
+241 RFYKKYNKIEKA
-253 LSYLELHDKLQDE
+253 LYYLEKHDQLQDQL
-266 IFSEERNLEIQMGGG
+266 FSKERNIEIKMAGG
-281 DIDALAYKY
+281 DIEALEYKY
-290 KVQQIETEKKAQE
+290 KVQQIETEKKIQHQKMKA
-303 HKILAS
+303 AN
-309 KRFNKVVLV
+309 RFNKVVLW

-323 IVFSIFIFKAFVNYK
+323 IIFLIFIFKGFVNYRT
-338 NLSKKLADYNFQ
+338 LSKKLSDYNFQ

-356 KSEEATRLKAQFLSN
+356 KSEEATRLKTQFLSN

-393 HKEIKDSPYFNAL
+393 HKEIKKSPYFNAL
-406 KFSSHYLL
+406 KFSSQYLL

-424 KIEDSDIEF
+424 KIEDNDIEF
-433 NYENINIREEIGHI
+433 NYENINIREGIGHI
-447 KQSMNVIAK
+447 KESMNVIAK
-456 SNKNEFIIDIAENV
+456 SNKNEIIVSIADDV
-470 PVFIKTDLT
+470 PQFIKTDLT
-479 RFSQILINLVSNS
+479 RFSQILINLVSNA
-492 LKFTKRGKVTLILSM
+492 LKFTKKGKVTLSLSL
-507 EESNNQRYLKLDV
+507 ENKDNNVFLKLEV
-520 LDTGIGIPEE
+520 KDTGIGIPEE

-561 RLVELFNGRIE
+561 RLVELFKGSISI
-572 VESKINEGSK
+572 ESKIREGSK
-582 FTVHFPYIPADK
+582 FTVLFPHIPADEIVISEQIK
-594 IEDCNQLKMHSHQK
+594 ENSNSK
-608 LKTLNILVVED
+608 LQNLNILVVED
-619 NKINQMVTKKLL
+619 NKINQMVTQKLL
-631 EKNGHNYVMAENG
+631 EKNGHNFQIAENG

-664 MPVMNGIEASIKM
+664 MPVMNGIEASIKI

-712 VKPFEYSDLENVI
+712 VKPFEYADLENVI
-725 SRYIS
+725 SRYI

>member
-1 MFKKVTLTL
+1 MFKKVVVTF
-10 WVLFTFQLLIGQ
+10 WILFSFQLALGQ

-36 KALNGLND
+36 KALQGLND
-44 LKCRESLMYS
+44 LKCSESLLYS
-54 EQLLEYALKKN
+54 QQLLEYALKQN
-65 KYDMAAASY
+65 KHDMAAASY

-88 KSIQYYTTGVSYAK
+88 KSIQYYNSGVTYAR

-116 IGNLYYFKLKDS
+116 IGNLYYFRLKDS

-143 RIDTNRNIAFAEI
+143 RIDEPRDIAFAEI
-156 NLADVYLDLKEYS
+156 NLADVYLDLNEY
-169 KAIHYLNL
+169 
-177 VAQKKAENDY
+177 KKANYYLQLVEKKMAPDDY

-193 YSLLA
+193 YSLIG
-198 FYYQK
+198 YYYEIQG
-203 QKDYVKAESNFLKCI
+203 DFVNAERNYLRCI
-218 SGFPY
+218 DDF
-223 VKMEYLKAHKM
+223 KHQEFEYHKSHQM
-234 DIYFMVY
+234 DIYNMVY
-241 EFYKELNKTEKA
+241 KFYKKQNKTDRA
-253 LSYLELHDKLQDE
+253 LYYLEKHDQLQDE
-266 IFSEERNLEIQMGGG
+266 IFSKERNIEIRMAGG
-281 DIDALAYKY
+281 DIEALEYKY
-290 KVQQIETEKKAQE
+290 KVQQIETEKRIQEQKMKATN
-303 HKILAS
+303 
-309 KRFNKVVLV
+309 RFNKVVLF

-323 IVFSIFIFKAFVNYK
+323 IVFLIFIFKGFVNYRS
-338 NLSKKLADYNFQ
+338 LSKKLSDYNFQ
-350 LQVARE
+350 LQVAHE
-356 KSEEATRLKAQFLSN
+356 KSEEATRLKTQFLSN

-393 HKEIKDSPYFNAL
+393 HKEIKNSPYFNAL
-406 KFSSHYLL
+406 KFSSQYLL

-424 KIEDSDIEF
+424 KIEDNDIEF
-433 NYENINIREEIGHI
+433 NYENINVREEIGHI
-447 KQSMNVIAK
+447 KESMNVIAK
-456 SNKNEFIIDIAENV
+456 SNKNEIVVSISEDV
-470 PVFIKTDLT
+470 PQYIKTDLT
-479 RFSQILINLVSNS
+479 RFSQILINLASNS
-492 LKFTKRGKVTLILSM
+492 LKFTKKGKVTISLSL
-507 EESNNQRYLKLDV
+507 EKKENNSFLKLEV

-530 YLDKI
+530 YINKI

-561 RLVELFNGRIE
+561 RLVELFKGSIS

-582 FTVHFPYIPADK
+582 FTVLFPHIPADE
-594 IEDCNQLKMHSHQK
+594 ILASDQLKTLSHAK
-608 LKTLNILVVED
+608 LKNLNILVVED

-631 EKNGHNYVMAENG
+631 EKNGHNFQMAENG

-650 VEENKFDV
+650 VEENNFDV

-664 MPVMNGIEASIKM
+664 MPVMNGVEASIKI

-712 VKPFEYSDLENVI
+712 VKPFEYADLENVI
-725 SRYIS
+725 SRYI

>member
-1 MFKKVTLTL
+1 MFKKAIVFFCL
-10 WVLFTFQLLIGQ
+10 LFFFQLSFGQ
-22 GIGYKDKYARGLYD
+22 GIGYKDKYARGLHD
-36 KALNGLND
+36 KALKGLND
-44 LKCRESLMYS
+44 LKCSESLLYS
-54 EQLLEYALKKN
+54 QQLLEYALKRN

-88 KSIQYYTTGVSYAK
+88 KSIQYYNSGVSYAQ

-116 IGNLYYFKLKDS
+116 IGNLYYFRLKDS

-143 RIDTNRNIAFAEI
+143 RLDAPRDIAFAEI
-156 NLADVYLDLKEYS
+156 NLADVYLELNEFDKGKY
-169 KAIHYLNL
+169 YLQL
-177 VAQKKAENDY
+177 VEKKMSPDDY

-193 YSLLA
+193 YSLMG
-198 FYYQK
+198 YYYEMQG
-203 QKDYVKAESNFLKCI
+203 DFVNAEKNYLKCI
-218 SGFPY
+218 SDFQHQEF
-223 VKMEYLKAHKM
+223 EYHKSHQM
-234 DIYFMVY
+234 DIYAMIY
-241 EFYKELNKTEKA
+241 AFYKKNKKTEQA
-253 LSYLELHDKLQDE
+253 LYYLEKHDQLQDE
-266 IFSEERNLEIQMGGG
+266 LFSKERNIEIKMAGG
-281 DIDALAYKY
+281 DIEALEYKY
-290 KVQQIETEKKAQE
+290 KVQQIETEKRIQEQKMKA
-303 HKILAS
+303 S
-309 KRFNKVVLV
+309 SRFNKVVLW

-323 IVFSIFIFKAFVNYK
+323 IVFLIFIFKGFVNYR
-338 NLSKKLADYNFQ
+338 NLSKKLSDYNFQ

-356 KSEEATRLKAQFLSN
+356 KSEEATRLKTQFLSN

-393 HKEIKDSPYFNAL
+393 HKEIKKSPYFNAL

-424 KIEDSDIEF
+424 KIEDNDIEF
-433 NYENINIREEIGHI
+433 NYENINVREEIGHI
-447 KQSMNVIAK
+447 KESMNVIAK
-456 SNKNEFIIDIAENV
+456 SNKNEIIVSIADDV
-470 PVFIKTDLT
+470 PQYIKTDLT
-479 RFSQILINLVSNS
+479 RFSQILINLASNS
-492 LKFTKRGKVTLILSM
+492 LKFTKKGKVTISLSLDKVNDN
-507 EESNNQRYLKLDV
+507 SFLKLEV

-530 YLDKI
+530 YIDKI

-561 RLVELFNGRIE
+561 RLVELFKGSIS

-582 FTVHFPYIPADK
+582 FTVMFPHIPADE
-594 IEDCNQLKMHSHQK
+594 IVASDQLKTHSQKK
-608 LKTLNILVVED
+608 LKNLNILVVED

-631 EKNGHNYVMAENG
+631 EKNGHSYQMAENG
-644 LEALLL
+644 LEALQL
-650 VEENKFDV
+650 VEQNTFDI

-712 VKPFEYSDLENVI
+712 VKPFEYADLENVI
-725 SRYIS
+725 SRYI

>member
-1 MFKKVTLTL
+1 MFKKAIVFFYL
-10 WVLFTFQLLIGQ
+10 LFFFQLSFGQ

-36 KALNGLND
+36 KALKGLND
-44 LKCRESLMYS
+44 LKCSESLLYS
-54 EQLLEYALKKN
+54 QQLLEYALKRN

-88 KSIQYYTTGVSYAK
+88 KSIQYYNSGVSYAQ

-116 IGNLYYFKLKDS
+116 IGNLYYFRLKDS

-143 RIDTNRNIAFAEI
+143 RLDAPRDIAFAEI
-156 NLADVYLDLKEYS
+156 NLADVYLELNEFDKGKY
-169 KAIHYLNL
+169 YLQL
-177 VAQKKAENDY
+177 VEKKMSPDDY

-193 YSLLA
+193 YSLMG
-198 FYYQK
+198 YYYEMQG
-203 QKDYVKAESNFLKCI
+203 DFVNAEKNYLKCI
-218 SGFPY
+218 SDFQHQEF
-223 VKMEYLKAHKM
+223 EYHKSHQM
-234 DIYFMVY
+234 DIYAMIY
-241 EFYKELNKTEKA
+241 AFYKKNKKTEQA
-253 LSYLELHDKLQDE
+253 LYYLEKHDQLQDE
-266 IFSEERNLEIQMGGG
+266 LFSKERNIEIKMAGG
-281 DIDALAYKY
+281 DIEALEYKY
-290 KVQQIETEKKAQE
+290 KVQQIETEKRIQEQKMKA
-303 HKILAS
+303 S
-309 KRFNKVVLV
+309 SRFNKVVLW

-323 IVFSIFIFKAFVNYK
+323 IVFLIFIFKGFVNYR
-338 NLSKKLADYNFQ
+338 NLSKKLSDYNFQ

-356 KSEEATRLKAQFLSN
+356 KSEEATRLKTQFLSN

-393 HKEIKDSPYFNAL
+393 HKEIKKSPYFNAL

-424 KIEDSDIEF
+424 KIEDNDIEF
-433 NYENINIREEIGHI
+433 NNENINVREEIGHI
-447 KQSMNVIAK
+447 KESMNVIAK
-456 SNKNEFIIDIAENV
+456 SNKNEIIVSIADDV
-470 PVFIKTDLT
+470 PQYIKTDLT
-479 RFSQILINLVSNS
+479 RFSQILINLASNS
-492 LKFTKRGKVTLILSM
+492 LKFTKKGKVTISLSLDKVNDN
-507 EESNNQRYLKLDV
+507 SFLKLEV

-530 YLDKI
+530 YIDKI

-561 RLVELFNGRIE
+561 RLVELFKGSIS

-582 FTVHFPYIPADK
+582 FTVMFPHIPADE
-594 IEDCNQLKMHSHQK
+594 IVASDQLKTHSQKK
-608 LKTLNILVVED
+608 LKNLNILVVED

-631 EKNGHNYVMAENG
+631 EKNGHSYQMAENG
-644 LEALLL
+644 LEALQL
-650 VEENKFDV
+650 VEQNTFDI

-712 VKPFEYSDLENVI
+712 VKPFEYADLENVI
-725 SRYIS
+725 SRYI

>member
-1 MFKKVTLTL
+1 MFKKAIVFFCLL
-10 WVLFTFQLLIGQ
+10 LFFQLSFGQ

-36 KALNGLND
+36 KALKGLND
-44 LKCRESLMYS
+44 LKCSESLLYS
-54 EQLLEYALKKN
+54 QQLLEYALKRN

-88 KSIQYYTTGVSYAK
+88 KSIQYYNSGVSYAQ

-116 IGNLYYFKLKDS
+116 IGNLYYFRLKDS

-143 RIDTNRNIAFAEI
+143 RLDAPRDIAFAEI
-156 NLADVYLDLKEYS
+156 NLADVYLELNEFDKGKY
-169 KAIHYLNL
+169 YLQL
-177 VAQKKAENDY
+177 VEKKMSPDDY

-193 YSLLA
+193 YSLMG
-198 FYYQK
+198 YYYEMQG
-203 QKDYVKAESNFLKCI
+203 DFVNAEKNYLKCI
-218 SGFPY
+218 SDFQHQEF
-223 VKMEYLKAHKM
+223 EYHKSHQM
-234 DIYFMVY
+234 DIYAMIY
-241 EFYKELNKTEKA
+241 AFYKKNKKTEQA
-253 LSYLELHDKLQDE
+253 LYYLEKHDQLQDE
-266 IFSEERNLEIQMGGG
+266 LFSKERNIEIKMAGG
-281 DIDALAYKY
+281 DIEALEYKY
-290 KVQQIETEKKAQE
+290 KVQQIETEKRIQEQKMKA
-303 HKILAS
+303 S
-309 KRFNKVVLV
+309 SRFNKVVLW

-323 IVFSIFIFKAFVNYK
+323 IVFLIFIFKGFVNYR
-338 NLSKKLADYNFQ
+338 NLSKKLSDYNFQ

-356 KSEEATRLKAQFLSN
+356 KSEEATRLKTQFLSN

-393 HKEIKDSPYFNAL
+393 HKEIKKSPYFNAL

-424 KIEDSDIEF
+424 KIEDNDIEF
-433 NYENINIREEIGHI
+433 NYENINVREEIGHI
-447 KQSMNVIAK
+447 KESMNVIAK
-456 SNKNEFIIDIAENV
+456 SNKNEIIVSIADDV
-470 PVFIKTDLT
+470 PQYIKTDLT
-479 RFSQILINLVSNS
+479 RFSQILINLASNS
-492 LKFTKRGKVTLILSM
+492 LKFTKKGKVTISLSLDKVNDN
-507 EESNNQRYLKLDV
+507 SFLKLEV

-530 YLDKI
+530 YIDKI

-561 RLVELFNGRIE
+561 RLVELFKGSIS

-582 FTVHFPYIPADK
+582 FTVMFPHIPADE
-594 IEDCNQLKMHSHQK
+594 IVASDQLKTHSQKK
-608 LKTLNILVVED
+608 LKNLNILVVED

-631 EKNGHNYVMAENG
+631 EKNGHSYQMAENG
-644 LEALLL
+644 LEALQL
-650 VEENKFDV
+650 VEQNTFDI

-712 VKPFEYSDLENVI
+712 VKPFEYDDLENVI
-725 SRYIS
+725 SRYI

>member
-1 MFKKVTLTL
+1 MFKKAIVFFCL
-10 WVLFTFQLLIGQ
+10 LFFFQLSFGQ

-36 KALNGLND
+36 KALKGLND
-44 LKCRESLMYS
+44 LKCSESLLYS
-54 EQLLEYALKKN
+54 QQLLEYALKRN
-65 KYDMAAASY
+65 NYDMAAASY

-88 KSIQYYTTGVSYAK
+88 KSIQYYNSGVSYAQ

-116 IGNLYYFKLKDS
+116 IGNLYYFRLKDS

-143 RIDTNRNIAFAEI
+143 RLDAPRDIAFAEI
-156 NLADVYLDLKEYS
+156 NLADVYLELNEFDKGKY
-169 KAIHYLNL
+169 YLQL
-177 VAQKKAENDY
+177 VEKKMSPDDY

-193 YSLLA
+193 YSLMG
-198 FYYQK
+198 YYYEMQG
-203 QKDYVKAESNFLKCI
+203 DFVNAEKNYLKCI
-218 SGFPY
+218 SDFQHQEF
-223 VKMEYLKAHKM
+223 EYHKSHQM
-234 DIYFMVY
+234 DIYAMIY
-241 EFYKELNKTEKA
+241 AFYKKNKKTEQA
-253 LSYLELHDKLQDE
+253 LYYLEKHDQLQDE
-266 IFSEERNLEIQMGGG
+266 LFSKERNIEIKMAGG
-281 DIDALAYKY
+281 DIEALEYKY
-290 KVQQIETEKKAQE
+290 KVQQIETEKRIQEQKMKA
-303 HKILAS
+303 S
-309 KRFNKVVLV
+309 SRFNKVVLW

-323 IVFSIFIFKAFVNYK
+323 IVFLIFIFKGFVNYR
-338 NLSKKLADYNFQ
+338 NLSKKLSDYNFQ

-356 KSEEATRLKAQFLSN
+356 KSEEATRLKTQFLSN

-393 HKEIKDSPYFNAL
+393 HKEIKKSPYFNAL

-424 KIEDSDIEF
+424 KIEDNDIEF
-433 NYENINIREEIGHI
+433 NYENINVREEIGHI
-447 KQSMNVIAK
+447 KESMNVIAK
-456 SNKNEFIIDIAENV
+456 SNKNEIIVSIADDV
-470 PVFIKTDLT
+470 PQYIKTDLT
-479 RFSQILINLVSNS
+479 RFSQILINLASNS
-492 LKFTKRGKVTLILSM
+492 LKFTKKGKVTISLSLDKVNDN
-507 EESNNQRYLKLDV
+507 SFLKLEV

-530 YLDKI
+530 YIDKI

-561 RLVELFNGRIE
+561 RLVELFKGSIS

-582 FTVHFPYIPADK
+582 FTVMFPHIPADE
-594 IEDCNQLKMHSHQK
+594 IVASDQLKTHSQKK
-608 LKTLNILVVED
+608 LKNLNILVVED

-631 EKNGHNYVMAENG
+631 EKNGHSYQMAENG
-644 LEALLL
+644 LEALQL
-650 VEENKFDV
+650 VEQNTFDI

-712 VKPFEYSDLENVI
+712 VKPFEYADLENVI
-725 SRYIS
+725 SRYI

>member
-1 MFKKVTLTL
+1 MFKKVVVIFLI
-10 WVLFTFQLLIGQ
+10 LFSFQLSLGQ

-36 KALNGLND
+36 KAIKGLND
-44 LKCRESLMYS
+44 LKCSESLLYS
-54 EQLLEYALKKN
+54 QQLLEYALKKN

-88 KSIQYYTTGVSYAK
+88 KSIQYYNSGVSYAK

-116 IGNLYYFKLKDS
+116 IGNLYYFRLKDS

-143 RIDTNRNIAFAEI
+143 RLDAPRDIAFAEI
-156 NLADVYLDLKEYS
+156 NLADVYLELNEFDKGKY
-169 KAIHYLNL
+169 YLQL
-177 VAQKKAENDY
+177 VEKKMSPDDY

-193 YSLLA
+193 YSLMG
-198 FYYQK
+198 YYYEMQG
-203 QKDYVKAESNFLKCI
+203 DFVNAEKNYLKCI
-218 SGFPY
+218 SDFQHQEF
-223 VKMEYLKAHKM
+223 EYHKSHQM
-234 DIYFMVY
+234 DIYAMIY
-241 EFYKELNKTEKA
+241 AFYKKNKKTEQA
-253 LSYLELHDKLQDE
+253 LYYLEKHDQLQDE
-266 IFSEERNLEIQMGGG
+266 LFSKERNIEIKMAGG
-281 DIDALAYKY
+281 DIEALEYKY
-290 KVQQIETEKKAQE
+290 KVQQIETEKRIQEQKMKA
-303 HKILAS
+303 S
-309 KRFNKVVLV
+309 SRFNKVVLW

-323 IVFSIFIFKAFVNYK
+323 IVFLIFIFKGFVNYR
-338 NLSKKLADYNFQ
+338 NLSKKLSDYNFQ

-356 KSEEATRLKAQFLSN
+356 KSEEATRLKTQFLSN

-393 HKEIKDSPYFNAL
+393 HKEIKKSPYFNAL

-424 KIEDSDIEF
+424 KIEDNDIEF
-433 NYENINIREEIGHI
+433 NYENINVREEIGHI
-447 KQSMNVIAK
+447 KESMNVIAK
-456 SNKNEFIIDIAENV
+456 SNKNEIIVSIADDV
-470 PVFIKTDLT
+470 PQYIKTDLT
-479 RFSQILINLVSNS
+479 RFSQILINLASNS
-492 LKFTKRGKVTLILSM
+492 LKFTKKGKVTISLSL
-507 EESNNQRYLKLDV
+507 EKVNDNSFLKLEV

-530 YLDKI
+530 YIDKI

-561 RLVELFNGRIE
+561 RLVELFKGSIS

-582 FTVHFPYIPADK
+582 FTVMFPHIPADE
-594 IEDCNQLKMHSHQK
+594 IVASDQLKTHSQKK
-608 LKTLNILVVED
+608 LKNLNILVVED

-631 EKNGHNYVMAENG
+631 EKNGHSYQMAENG
-644 LEALLL
+644 LEALQL
-650 VEENKFDV
+650 VEQNTFDI

-712 VKPFEYSDLENVI
+712 VKPFEYDDLENVI
-725 SRYIS
+725 SRYI

>member
-1 MFKKVTLTL
+1 MFKKAIVFFCL
-10 WVLFTFQLLIGQ
+10 LFFFQLSFGQ

-36 KALNGLND
+36 KALKGLND
-44 LKCRESLMYS
+44 LKCSESLLYS
-54 EQLLEYALKKN
+54 QQLLEYALKRN

-88 KSIQYYTTGVSYAK
+88 KSIQYYNSGVSYAQ

-116 IGNLYYFKLKDS
+116 IGNLYYFRLKDS

-143 RIDTNRNIAFAEI
+143 RLDAPRDIAFAEI
-156 NLADVYLDLKEYS
+156 NLADVYLELNEFDKGKY
-169 KAIHYLNL
+169 YLQL
-177 VAQKKAENDY
+177 VEKKMSPDDY

-193 YSLLA
+193 YSLMG
-198 FYYQK
+198 YYYEMQG
-203 QKDYVKAESNFLKCI
+203 DFVNAEKNYLKCI
-218 SGFPY
+218 SDFQHQEF
-223 VKMEYLKAHKM
+223 EYHKSHQM
-234 DIYFMVY
+234 DIYAMIY
-241 EFYKELNKTEKA
+241 AFYKKNKKTEQA
-253 LSYLELHDKLQDE
+253 LYYLEKHDQLQDE
-266 IFSEERNLEIQMGGG
+266 LFSKERNIEIKMAGG
-281 DIDALAYKY
+281 DIEALEYKY
-290 KVQQIETEKKAQE
+290 KVQQIETEKRIQEQKMKA
-303 HKILAS
+303 S
-309 KRFNKVVLV
+309 SRFNKVVLW

-323 IVFSIFIFKAFVNYK
+323 IVFLIFIFKGFVNYR
-338 NLSKKLADYNFQ
+338 NLSKKLSDYNFQ

-356 KSEEATRLKAQFLSN
+356 KSEEATRLKTQFLSN

-393 HKEIKDSPYFNAL
+393 HKEIKKSPYFNAL

-424 KIEDSDIEF
+424 KIEDNDIEF
-433 NYENINIREEIGHI
+433 NYENINVREEIGHI
-447 KQSMNVIAK
+447 KESMNVIAK
-456 SNKNEFIIDIAENV
+456 SNKNEIIVSIADDV
-470 PVFIKTDLT
+470 PQYIKTDLT
-479 RFSQILINLVSNS
+479 RFSQILINLASNS
-492 LKFTKRGKVTLILSM
+492 LKFTKKGKVTISLSLDKVNDN
-507 EESNNQRYLKLDV
+507 SFLKLEV

-530 YLDKI
+530 YIDKI

-561 RLVELFNGRIE
+561 RLVELFKGSIS

-582 FTVHFPYIPADK
+582 FTVMFPHIPADE
-594 IEDCNQLKMHSHQK
+594 IVASDQLKTHSQKK
-608 LKTLNILVVED
+608 LKNLNILVVED

-631 EKNGHNYVMAENG
+631 EKNGHSYQMAENG
-644 LEALLL
+644 LEALQL
-650 VEENKFDV
+650 VEQNTFDI

-664 MPVMNGIEASIKM
+664 MPIMNGIEASIKM

-712 VKPFEYSDLENVI
+712 VKPFEYADLENVI
-725 SRYIS
+725 SRYI

>member
-1 MFKKVTLTL
+1 MFKKAIVFFCL
-10 WVLFTFQLLIGQ
+10 LFFFQLSFGQ

-36 KALNGLND
+36 KALKGLND
-44 LKCRESLMYS
+44 LKCSESLLYS
-54 EQLLEYALKKN
+54 QQLLEYALKRN

-88 KSIQYYTTGVSYAK
+88 KSIQYYNSGVSYAQ

-116 IGNLYYFKLKDS
+116 IGNLYYFRLKDS

-143 RIDTNRNIAFAEI
+143 RLDAPRDIAFAEI
-156 NLADVYLDLKEYS
+156 NLADVYLELNEFDKGKY
-169 KAIHYLNL
+169 YLQL
-177 VAQKKAENDY
+177 VEKKMSPDDY

-193 YSLLA
+193 YSLMG
-198 FYYQK
+198 YYYEMQG
-203 QKDYVKAESNFLKCI
+203 DFVNAEKNYLKCI
-218 SGFPY
+218 SDFQHQEF
-223 VKMEYLKAHKM
+223 EYHKSHQM
-234 DIYFMVY
+234 DIYAMIY
-241 EFYKELNKTEKA
+241 AFYKKNKKTEQA
-253 LSYLELHDKLQDE
+253 LYYLEKHDQLQDE
-266 IFSEERNLEIQMGGG
+266 LFSKERNIEIKMAGG
-281 DIDALAYKY
+281 DIEALEYKY
-290 KVQQIETEKKAQE
+290 KVQQIETEKRIQEQKMKA
-303 HKILAS
+303 S
-309 KRFNKVVLV
+309 SRFNKVVLW

-323 IVFSIFIFKAFVNYK
+323 IVFLIFIFKGFVNYR
-338 NLSKKLADYNFQ
+338 NLSKKLSDYNFQ

-356 KSEEATRLKAQFLSN
+356 KSEEATRLKTQFLSN

-393 HKEIKDSPYFNAL
+393 HKEIKKSPYFNAL

-424 KIEDSDIEF
+424 KIEDNDIEF
-433 NYENINIREEIGHI
+433 NYENINVREEIGHI
-447 KQSMNVIAK
+447 KESMNVIAK
-456 SNKNEFIIDIAENV
+456 SNKNEIIVSIADDV
-470 PVFIKTDLT
+470 PQYIKTDLT
-479 RFSQILINLVSNS
+479 RFSQILINLASNS
-492 LKFTKRGKVTLILSM
+492 LKFTKNGKVTISLSLDKVNDN
-507 EESNNQRYLKLDV
+507 SFLKLEV

-530 YLDKI
+530 YIDKI

-561 RLVELFNGRIE
+561 RLVELFKGSIS

-582 FTVHFPYIPADK
+582 FTVMFPHIPADE
-594 IEDCNQLKMHSHQK
+594 IVASDQLKTHSQKK
-608 LKTLNILVVED
+608 LKNLNILVVED

-631 EKNGHNYVMAENG
+631 EKNGHSYQMAENG
-644 LEALLL
+644 LEALQL
-650 VEENKFDV
+650 VEQNTFDI

-677 RNLGIKTPI
+677 RSLGIKTPI

-712 VKPFEYSDLENVI
+712 VKPFEYDDLENVI
-725 SRYIS
+725 SRYI

>member
-1 MFKKVTLTL
+1 MFKKAIVFFCL
-10 WVLFTFQLLIGQ
+10 LFFFQLSFGQ

-36 KALNGLND
+36 KALKGLND
-44 LKCRESLMYS
+44 LKCSESLLYS
-54 EQLLEYALKKN
+54 QQLLEYALKRN

-88 KSIQYYTTGVSYAK
+88 KSIQYYNSGVSYAQ

-116 IGNLYYFKLKDS
+116 IGNLYYFRLKDS

-143 RIDTNRNIAFAEI
+143 RLDAPRDIAFAEI
-156 NLADVYLDLKEYS
+156 NLADVYLELNEFDKGKY
-169 KAIHYLNL
+169 YLQL
-177 VAQKKAENDY
+177 VEKKMSPDDY

-193 YSLLA
+193 YSLMG
-198 FYYQK
+198 YYYEMQG
-203 QKDYVKAESNFLKCI
+203 DFVNAEKNYLKCI
-218 SGFPY
+218 SDFQHQEF
-223 VKMEYLKAHKM
+223 EYHKSHQM
-234 DIYFMVY
+234 DIYAMIY
-241 EFYKELNKTEKA
+241 AFYKKNKKTEQA
-253 LSYLELHDKLQDE
+253 LYYLEKHDQLQDE
-266 IFSEERNLEIQMGGG
+266 LFSKERNIEIKMAGG
-281 DIDALAYKY
+281 DIEALEYKY
-290 KVQQIETEKKAQE
+290 KVQQIETEKRIQEQKMKA
-303 HKILAS
+303 S
-309 KRFNKVVLV
+309 SRFNKVVLW

-323 IVFSIFIFKAFVNYK
+323 IVFLIFIFKGFVNYR
-338 NLSKKLADYNFQ
+338 NLSKKLSDYNFQ

-356 KSEEATRLKAQFLSN
+356 KSEEATRLKTQFLSN

-393 HKEIKDSPYFNAL
+393 HKEIKKSPYFNAL

-424 KIEDSDIEF
+424 KIEDNDIEF
-433 NYENINIREEIGHI
+433 NYENINVREEIGHI
-447 KQSMNVIAK
+447 KESMNVIAK
-456 SNKNEFIIDIAENV
+456 SNKNEIIVSIADDV
-470 PVFIKTDLT
+470 PQYIKTDLT
-479 RFSQILINLVSNS
+479 RFSQILINLASNS
-492 LKFTKRGKVTLILSM
+492 LKFTKKGKVTISLSL
-507 EESNNQRYLKLDV
+507 EKVNDNSFLKLEV

-530 YLDKI
+530 YIDKI

-561 RLVELFNGRIE
+561 RLVELFKGSIS
-572 VESKINEGSK
+572 VESKIREGSK
-582 FTVHFPYIPADK
+582 FTVLFPHIPADEFLISK
-594 IEDCNQLKMHSHQK
+594 QIKENSNSK
-608 LKTLNILVVED
+608 LQNLNILVVED
-619 NKINQMVTKKLL
+619 NKINQMVTQKLL
-631 EKNGHNYVMAENG
+631 EKNGHNFQMAENG

-650 VEENKFDV
+650 LEDNNYDV

-664 MPVMNGIEASIKM
+664 MPVMNGIEASIKI

-712 VKPFEYSDLENVI
+712 VKPFEYADLENVI
-725 SRYIS
+725 SRYI

>member
-1 MFKKVTLTL
+1 MFKKAIVFFCL
-10 WVLFTFQLLIGQ
+10 LFFFQLSFGQ

-36 KALNGLND
+36 KALKGLND
-44 LKCRESLMYS
+44 LKCSESLLYS
-54 EQLLEYALKKN
+54 QQLLEYALKRN

-88 KSIQYYTTGVSYAK
+88 KSIQYYNSGVSYAQ

-116 IGNLYYFKLKDS
+116 IGNLYYFRLKDS

-143 RIDTNRNIAFAEI
+143 RLDAPRDIAFAEI
-156 NLADVYLDLKEYS
+156 NLADVYLELNEFDKGKY
-169 KAIHYLNL
+169 YLQL
-177 VAQKKAENDY
+177 VEKKMSPDDY

-193 YSLLA
+193 YSLMG
-198 FYYQK
+198 YYYEMQG
-203 QKDYVKAESNFLKCI
+203 DFVNAEKNYLKCI
-218 SGFPY
+218 SDFQHQEF
-223 VKMEYLKAHKM
+223 EYHKSHQM
-234 DIYFMVY
+234 DIYAMIY
-241 EFYKELNKTEKA
+241 AFYKKNKKTEQA
-253 LSYLELHDKLQDE
+253 LYYLEKHDQLQDE
-266 IFSEERNLEIQMGGG
+266 LFSKERNIEIKMAGG
-281 DIDALAYKY
+281 DIEALEYKY
-290 KVQQIETEKKAQE
+290 KVQQIETEKRIQEQKMKA
-303 HKILAS
+303 S
-309 KRFNKVVLV
+309 SRFNKVVLW

-323 IVFSIFIFKAFVNYK
+323 IVFLIFIFKGFVNYR
-338 NLSKKLADYNFQ
+338 NLSKKLSDYNFQ

-356 KSEEATRLKAQFLSN
+356 KSEEATRLKTQFLSN

-393 HKEIKDSPYFNAL
+393 HKEIKKSPYFNAL

-424 KIEDSDIEF
+424 KIEDNDIEF
-433 NYENINIREEIGHI
+433 NYENINVREEIGHI
-447 KQSMNVIAK
+447 KESMNVIAK
-456 SNKNEFIIDIAENV
+456 SNKNEIIVSIADDV
-470 PVFIKTDLT
+470 PQYIKTDLT
-479 RFSQILINLVSNS
+479 RFSQILINLASNS
-492 LKFTKRGKVTLILSM
+492 LKFTKKGKVTISLSLDKVNDN
-507 EESNNQRYLKLDV
+507 SFLKLEV

-530 YLDKI
+530 YIDKI

-561 RLVELFNGRIE
+561 RLVELFKGSIS

-582 FTVHFPYIPADK
+582 FTVMFPHIPADE
-594 IEDCNQLKMHSHQK
+594 IVASDQLKTHSQKK
-608 LKTLNILVVED
+608 LKNLNILVVED

-631 EKNGHNYVMAENG
+631 EKNGHSYQMAENG
-644 LEALLL
+644 LEALQL
-650 VEENKFDV
+650 VEQNTFDI

-664 MPVMNGIEASIKM
+664 MPVMNGIEAPIKM

-712 VKPFEYSDLENVI
+712 VKPFEYADLENVI
-725 SRYIS
+725 SRYI

>member
-1 MFKKVTLTL
+1 MFKQAIIFFCL
-10 WVLFTFQLLIGQ
+10 LFFFQLSFGQ

-36 KALNGLND
+36 KALKGLND
-44 LKCRESLMYS
+44 LKCSESLMYS
-54 EQLLEYALKKN
+54 QQLLEYSLKRN
-65 KYDMAAASY
+65 KFDMVAASY

-88 KSIQYYTTGVSYAK
+88 KSIQYYNSGVSYAL

-116 IGNLYYFKLKDS
+116 IGNLYYFRLKDS

-143 RIDTNRNIAFAEI
+143 RLDVPRDIAFAEI
-156 NLADVYLDLKEYS
+156 NLADVYLELNEFDKGKY
-169 KAIHYLNL
+169 YLQL
-177 VAQKKAENDY
+177 VEKKMSPDDY

-193 YSLLA
+193 YSLMG
-198 FYYQK
+198 YYYEMQG
-203 QKDYVKAESNFLKCI
+203 DFVNAEKNYLKCI
-218 SGFPY
+218 SDFQHQEF
-223 VKMEYLKAHKM
+223 EYHKSHQM
-234 DIYFMVY
+234 DIYAMIY
-241 EFYKELNKTEKA
+241 AFYKKYKKTDLA
-253 LSYLELHDKLQDE
+253 LYYLEKHDQLQDE
-266 IFSEERNLEIQMGGG
+266 LFSKERNIEIKMAGG
-281 DIDALAYKY
+281 DIEALEYKY
-290 KVQQIETEKKAQE
+290 KVQQIETEKRIQEQKMKA
-303 HKILAS
+303 S
-309 KRFNKVVLV
+309 SRFNKVVLW

-323 IVFSIFIFKAFVNYK
+323 IVFLIFIFKGFVNYR
-338 NLSKKLADYNFQ
+338 NLSKKLSDYNFQ

-356 KSEEATRLKAQFLSN
+356 KSEEATRLKTQFLSN

-393 HKEIKDSPYFNAL
+393 HKEIKKSPYFNAL

-424 KIEDSDIEF
+424 KIEDNDIKF
-433 NYENINIREEIGHI
+433 NYENINVREEIGHI
-447 KQSMNVIAK
+447 KESMNVIAK
-456 SNKNEFIIDIAENV
+456 SNKNEIIVSIADDV
-470 PVFIKTDLT
+470 PQYIKTDLT
-479 RFSQILINLVSNS
+479 RFSQILINLASNS
-492 LKFTKRGKVTLILSM
+492 LKFTKKGKVTISLSLDKVNDN
-507 EESNNQRYLKLDV
+507 SFLKLEV

-530 YLDKI
+530 YIDKI

-561 RLVELFNGRIE
+561 RLVELFKGSIS

-582 FTVHFPYIPADK
+582 FTVMFPHIPADE
-594 IEDCNQLKMHSHQK
+594 IVASDQLKTHSQKK
-608 LKTLNILVVED
+608 LKNLNILVVED

-631 EKNGHNYVMAENG
+631 EKNGHSYQMAENG
-644 LEALLL
+644 LEALQL
-650 VEENKFDV
+650 VEQNTFDI

-664 MPVMNGIEASIKM
+664 MPIMNGIEASIKM

-712 VKPFEYSDLENVI
+712 VKPFEYADLENVI
-725 SRYIS
+725 SRYI

>member
-1 MFKKVTLTL
+1 MFKKAVVFF
-10 WVLFTFQLLIGQ
+10 WILFSFQLSFGQ

-36 KALNGLND
+36 KALKGLND
-44 LKCRESLMYS
+44 LKCSESLLYS
-54 EQLLEYALKKN
+54 QQLLEYALKQN

-88 KSIQYYTTGVSYAK
+88 KSIQYYNSGVSYAR

-116 IGNLYYFKLKDS
+116 IGNLYYFRLKDS

-143 RIDTNRNIAFAEI
+143 KIDEPRDIAFAEI
-156 NLADVYLDLKEYS
+156 NLADVYLELNELS
-169 KAIHYLNL
+169 KGKYYLQL
-177 VAQKKAENDY
+177 VEKKMAPDDY

-193 YSLLA
+193 YSLMG
-198 FYYQK
+198 YYYEMQ
-203 QKDYVKAESNFLKCI
+203 DDFVNAEKNYLKCVSDFKYQDI
-218 SGFPY
+218 
-223 VKMEYLKAHKM
+223 EYHKSHQM
-234 DIYFMVY
+234 DIYAMVY
-241 EFYKELNKTEKA
+241 AFYKKYNKIDKA
-253 LSYLELHDKLQDE
+253 LYYLEKHDQLQDE
-266 IFSEERNLEIQMGGG
+266 LFSKERNIEIKMAGG
-281 DIDALAYKY
+281 DIEALEYKY
-290 KVQQIETEKKAQE
+290 KVQQIETEKRIQEQKMKA
-303 HKILAS
+303 S
-309 KRFNKVVLV
+309 NRFNKVVLF

-323 IVFSIFIFKAFVNYK
+323 IVFLIFIFKGFVNYR
-338 NLSKKLADYNFQ
+338 NLSKKLSDYNFQ

-356 KSEEATRLKAQFLSN
+356 KSEEATRLKTQFLSN

-393 HKEIKDSPYFNAL
+393 HKEIKKSPYFNAL

-424 KIEDSDIEF
+424 KIEDNNIEF
-433 NYENINIREEIGHI
+433 NYENINVREEIGHI
-447 KQSMNVIAK
+447 KESMNVIAK
-456 SNKNEFIIDIAENV
+456 SNKNEIIVSIADDV
-470 PVFIKTDLT
+470 PQYIKTDLT
-479 RFSQILINLVSNS
+479 RFSQILINLASNS
-492 LKFTKRGKVTLILSM
+492 LKFTKNGKVTISLSL
-507 EESNNQRYLKLDV
+507 EKVNDNSFLKLEV

-530 YLDKI
+530 YIDKI
-535 FEKFVQVDVNL
+535 FEKFVQVDFNL

-561 RLVELFNGRIE
+561 RLVELFKGSIS

-582 FTVHFPYIPADK
+582 FTVMFPHIPADE
-594 IEDCNQLKMHSHQK
+594 IVASDQLKTHSQKK
-608 LKTLNILVVED
+608 LKNLNILVVED

-631 EKNGHNYVMAENG
+631 EKNGHNFQMAENG

-650 VEENKFDV
+650 VEENNFDV

-664 MPVMNGIEASIKM
+664 MPVMNGIEASIKI

-712 VKPFEYSDLENVI
+712 VKPFEYADLENVI
-725 SRYIS
+725 SRYI

>member
-1 MFKKVTLTL
+1 MFKKAVVFF
-10 WVLFTFQLLIGQ
+10 WILFSFQLSFGQ

-36 KALNGLND
+36 KALKGLND
-44 LKCRESLMYS
+44 LKCSESLLYS
-54 EQLLEYALKKN
+54 QQLLEYALKRN

-88 KSIQYYTTGVSYAK
+88 KSIQYYNSGVSYAR

-116 IGNLYYFKLKDS
+116 IGNLYYFRMKDS

-143 RIDTNRNIAFAEI
+143 KIDEPRDIAFAEI
-156 NLADVYLDLKEYS
+156 NLADVYLELNEFS
-169 KAIHYLNL
+169 KGKYYLQL
-177 VAQKKAENDY
+177 VEKKMAPNDY

-193 YSLLA
+193 YSLMG
-198 FYYQK
+198 YYYEMQN
-203 QKDYVKAESNFLKCI
+203 DFVNAEKNYLKCVSDFKYQDI
-218 SGFPY
+218 
-223 VKMEYLKAHKM
+223 EYHKSHQM
-234 DIYFMVY
+234 DIYAMVY
-241 EFYKELNKTEKA
+241 AFYKKYKKTDLA
-253 LSYLELHDKLQDE
+253 LYYLEKHDQLQDE
-266 IFSEERNLEIQMGGG
+266 LFSKERNIEIKMAGG
-281 DIDALAYKY
+281 DIEALEYKY
-290 KVQQIETEKKAQE
+290 KVQQIETEKKIQE
-303 HKILAS
+303 QKMKAS
-309 KRFNKVVLV
+309 NRFNKVVLF

-323 IVFSIFIFKAFVNYK
+323 IVFLIFIFKGFVNYRT
-338 NLSKKLADYNFQ
+338 LSKKLSDYNFQ

-356 KSEEATRLKAQFLSN
+356 KSEEATRLKTQFLSN

-393 HKEIKDSPYFNAL
+393 HKEIKKSPYFNAL

-424 KIEDSDIEF
+424 KIEDNDIEF
-433 NYENINIREEIGHI
+433 NYENINVREEIGHI
-447 KQSMNVIAK
+447 KESMNVIAK
-456 SNKNEFIIDIAENV
+456 SNKNEIIVSIDENV
-470 PVFIKTDLT
+470 PQYIKTDLT
-479 RFSQILINLVSNS
+479 RFSQILINLASNS
-492 LKFTKRGKVTLILSM
+492 LKFTKKGKVTISLSL
-507 EESNNQRYLKLDV
+507 EKINDNSFLKLEV

-530 YLDKI
+530 YIDKI

-561 RLVELFNGRIE
+561 RLVELFKGSIS
-572 VESKINEGSK
+572 VESKIREGSK
-582 FTVHFPYIPADK
+582 FTVLFPHIPADE
-594 IEDCNQLKMHSHQK
+594 IVVSNQLKTHAHTK
-608 LKTLNILVVED
+608 LKNLNILVVED

-631 EKNGHNYVMAENG
+631 EKNGHNFQMAENG

-650 VEENKFDV
+650 VEENNFDV

-664 MPVMNGIEASIKM
+664 MPVMNGIEASIKI

-712 VKPFEYSDLENVI
+712 VKPFEYADLENVI
-725 SRYIS
+725 SRYI